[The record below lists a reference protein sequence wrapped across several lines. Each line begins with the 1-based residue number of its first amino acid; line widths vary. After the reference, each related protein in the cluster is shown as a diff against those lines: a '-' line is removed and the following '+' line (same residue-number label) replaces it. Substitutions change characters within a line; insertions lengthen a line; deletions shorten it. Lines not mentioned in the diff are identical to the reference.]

1 MKIQSDQR
9 GLSVQRTTLLW
20 RQQRIIKTVTLHF
33 VIQIVLQL
41 LVCLL
46 ERLLLSSSQRFQPD
60 KKKGRHTFFC
70 AICEGRSDVLCP
82 PDVGIG
88 RSWPSLEHGHSGI
101 TAHLETVTF
110 VEPRCIVSDSDYTR
124 RQFAFAGVEP

>member
-1 MKIQSDQR
+1 M
-9 GLSVQRTTLLW
+9 
-20 RQQRIIKTVTLHF
+20 
-33 VIQIVLQL
+33 

-70 AICEGRSDVLCP
+70 VICEGRSDVLCP

-110 VEPRCIVSDSDYTR
+110 VEPRCIVSDSDYTG
-124 RQFAFAGVEP
+124 RQFAGVELVMRLSHTSSSLLFNYISI